1 MYKELYIKQWKVLCD
16 VRLWQDDKS
25 VCCFIFTNI
34 ENAKSMNCGL
44 NPTNTKVEDLPI
56 IENIEDI
63 DPHSSQSVTPLEQY
77 LGVPY
82 INRAKQF
89 PINYYDPI
97 LIPPTV
103 YLSRADLFEFIGLT
117 SFVHN
122 DGKTRRKVL
131 VKLKHPENEEKVN

>member
-1 MYKELYIKQWKVLCD
+1 
-16 VRLWQDDKS
+16 
-25 VCCFIFTNI
+25 
-34 ENAKSMNCGL
+34 MNCGL

-63 DPHSSQSVTPLEQY
+63 KPQPSYSVPPLEQY
-77 LGVPY
+77 LNVPY

-103 YLSRADLFEFIGLT
+103 YLSRVDLFEFIGW
-117 SFVHN
+117 SAFVHN
-122 DGKTRRKVL
+122 DGKVRRKVL
-131 VKLKHPENEEKVN
+131 VKLKRPENEEKV